1 MVWQRAVV
9 CRGRGARDAK
19 PAGRQEGA
27 KWATPRPLG
36 ALICKCCGILEVSHL
51 TGSQLLWTPVLTFV
65 ESPALFAESLCS
77 RSLAQGLV
85 FCCACE
91 TMSQAYCCG
100 TGTAPSMLSRF
111 VVLLLGMVSHPSI
124 FVLLVLSSLQMVGA
138 TCPNCHGSFT
148 SCDYDTSNVCVGI
161 PAVAANVASVVAGT
175 GALTLK
181 GIIKP
186 RFMRILSQISTE
198 AILSLSTRPE
208 PGTPFVIDR
217 MTSGMKILGA
227 INMGQITY
235 DFAVASIMHLID
247 EVDVTVA
254 SATARIAKYR
264 GMMES
269 LKGKANQRGDEP
281 ADTGVFNY
289 LWAKIS
295 EFVMKRE
302 AGAKLLLDSVTSA
315 SSSVTQMA
323 ATLHHPKTMEDFSEM
338 MNLFIMMASALGLVS
353 ALVIA
358 DYFQHVVYDVM
369 RVHKRTWQHAHEL
382 HLIMLRSI
390 EDSGG
395 RLKFHTCYDEKYLN
409 TIMEEAA
416 TNVLVFFRA
425 VGGNPSIL
433 AGSPPPGTQQPW
445 NKKFNTTTS
454 RCCKIYNSGKT
465 EHPPEMLTVDGACK
479 FNHTCNHWISS
490 GKFAQCKQNH
500 PGINCTNPLAC
511 KEPVKE

>member
-1 MVWQRAVV
+1 
-9 CRGRGARDAK
+9 
-19 PAGRQEGA
+19 
-27 KWATPRPLG
+27 
-36 ALICKCCGILEVSHL
+36 
-51 TGSQLLWTPVLTFV
+51 
-65 ESPALFAESLCS
+65 
-77 RSLAQGLV
+77 
-85 FCCACE
+85 
-91 TMSQAYCCG
+91 MSQAYCCG
-100 TGTAPSMLSRF
+100 TVTARYMLSRF
-111 VVLLLGMVSHPSI
+111 IVLLLCMVEQPAI
-124 FVLLVLSSLQMVGA
+124 FMLLGFSSLQMVGA
-138 TCPNCHGSFT
+138 TCPNCHGSFS
-148 SCDYDTSNVCVGI
+148 SCDYDTSNVCAGI
-161 PAVAANVASVVAGT
+161 TAVAANVAAVVAGA

-181 GIIKP
+181 GLIKP
-186 RFMRILSQISTE
+186 RFMKMLSQISTE
-198 AILSLSTRPE
+198 AILSLSSRPE
-208 PGTPFVIDR
+208 PGTPFVIDGS
-217 MTSGMKILGA
+217 TSGMKILGA

-235 DFAVASIMHLID
+235 DYAVASIMHLID
-247 EVDVTVA
+247 QVDVTAA

-269 LKGKANQRGDEP
+269 LKGKANQRGDQP

-289 LWAKIS
+289 LWAKVS
-295 EFVMKRE
+295 EFVMKRD
-302 AGAKLLLDSVTSA
+302 ASAKLLLDSVAST
-315 SSSVTQMA
+315 SSSVSQMA
-323 ATLHHPKTMEDFSEM
+323 ATLYRPKTMEDFSEM
-338 MNLFIMMASALGLVS
+338 MNLFTMMASALGLVS

-382 HLIMLRSI
+382 HLIMLRLI

-416 TNVLVFFRA
+416 TNVAVFFRTL
-425 VGGNPSIL
+425 GGNPSIL

-479 FNHTCNHWISS
+479 FNHTCNHWVSS

-500 PGINCTNPLAC
+500 PGISCTNPLAC

>member
-1 MVWQRAVV
+1 M
-9 CRGRGARDAK
+9 
-19 PAGRQEGA
+19 
-27 KWATPRPLG
+27 
-36 ALICKCCGILEVSHL
+36 
-51 TGSQLLWTPVLTFV
+51 
-65 ESPALFAESLCS
+65 S
-77 RSLAQGLV
+77 R
-85 FCCACE
+85 
-91 TMSQAYCCG
+91 AYCCG
-100 TGTAPSMLSRF
+100 TMTARSMLSRF

-148 SCDYDTSNVCVGI
+148 SCDYDTSKVCAGI
-161 PAVAANVASVVAGT
+161 TAVAVNLAAVAVGN

-181 GIIKP
+181 GLVKP
-186 RFMRILSQISTE
+186 RFMKMLSQISTE
-198 AILSLSTRPE
+198 AILSLSSRPE
-208 PGTPFVIDR
+208 PGTPFVIDAS
-217 MTSGMKILGA
+217 TSGMKILGA

-247 EVDVTVA
+247 EVDVTA
-254 SATARIAKYR
+254 PSATPRIAKYR

-269 LKGKANQRGDEP
+269 LKGKANQRGDQP

-289 LWAKIS
+289 LWAKVS

-302 AGAKLLLDSVTSA
+302 ASARLLLDSLGTT

-323 ATLHHPKTMEDFSEM
+323 ATLYRPKTMEDFSEM
-338 MNLFIMMASALGLVS
+338 MNLFVMMASALGLVS
-353 ALVIA
+353 AIVVT

-382 HLIMLRSI
+382 NLIMLRLI

-416 TNVLVFFRA
+416 TNVAVFFRA
-425 VGGNPSIL
+425 LGGNPSIL
-433 AGSPPPGTQQPW
+433 AGNPPPGPQQPY

-465 EHPPEMLTVDGACK
+465 EHPPEMLSVDGSCK

-500 PGINCTNPLAC
+500 MGINCTNPLAC
-511 KEPVKE
+511 KEAIKE

>member
-1 MVWQRAVV
+1 
-9 CRGRGARDAK
+9 
-19 PAGRQEGA
+19 
-27 KWATPRPLG
+27 
-36 ALICKCCGILEVSHL
+36 
-51 TGSQLLWTPVLTFV
+51 V
-65 ESPALFAESLCS
+65 ESPAFFCRELVQQSL
-77 RSLAQGLV
+77 RKVLV

-100 TGTAPSMLSRF
+100 TGIAPYMLSRF
-111 VVLLLGMVSHPSI
+111 IVLLLGMVEQPAI
-124 FVLLVLSSLQMVGA
+124 FMLLVFSSLQMVGA

-148 SCDYDTSNVCVGI
+148 SCDYDHTNTCSGI
-161 PAVAANVASVVAGT
+161 TAVAANVAVVAAGV
-175 GALTLK
+175 GSLTLK
-181 GIIKP
+181 GLIKP

-217 MTSGMKILGA
+217 ATSGMKILGA

-235 DFAVASIMHLID
+235 DFAVASIMGLID
-247 EVDVTVA
+247 DVNVGDA
-254 SATARIAKYR
+254 SATASIAKYR
-264 GMMES
+264 GMLES
-269 LKGKANQRGDEP
+269 LKGKASQRGDQP

-302 AGAKLLLDSVTSA
+302 ANVKLLLDSVTTGTT
-315 SSSVTQMA
+315 SVSQML
-323 ATLHHPKTMEDFSEM
+323 ATLHRPKTMEDFSEM
-338 MNLFIMMASALGLVS
+338 MNLFTMMASALGLLS
-353 ALVIA
+353 SIVIA
-358 DYFQHVVYDVM
+358 DYFQHVIYDVM

-382 HLIMLRSI
+382 HLIMLRLI

-416 TNVLVFFRA
+416 TNVAVFFRA
-425 VGGNPSIL
+425 LGGNPSIV
-433 AGSPPPGTQQPW
+433 AGNPPLGEQQPY

-454 RCCKIYNSGKT
+454 RCCKVYNSGKT
-465 EHPPEMLTVDGACK
+465 EHPVELLTIAGTCK

-500 PGINCTNPLAC
+500 MGINCTNPLAC
-511 KEPVKE
+511 KEAVKE

>member
-1 MVWQRAVV
+1 
-9 CRGRGARDAK
+9 
-19 PAGRQEGA
+19 
-27 KWATPRPLG
+27 
-36 ALICKCCGILEVSHL
+36 
-51 TGSQLLWTPVLTFV
+51 
-65 ESPALFAESLCS
+65 
-77 RSLAQGLV
+77 
-85 FCCACE
+85 
-91 TMSQAYCCG
+91 MSQAYCCG
-100 TGTAPSMLSRF
+100 TVTARYMLSRF
-111 VVLLLGMVSHPSI
+111 IVLLLCMVEQPAI
-124 FVLLVLSSLQMVGA
+124 FMLLGFSSLQMVGA
-138 TCPNCHGSFT
+138 TCPNCHGSFS
-148 SCDYDTSNVCVGI
+148 SCDYDTSNVCAGI
-161 PAVAANVASVVAGT
+161 TAVAANVAAVVAGA

-181 GIIKP
+181 GLIKP
-186 RFMRILSQISTE
+186 RFMKMLSQISTE
-198 AILSLSTRPE
+198 AILSLSSRPE
-208 PGTPFVIDR
+208 PGTPFVIDGS
-217 MTSGMKILGA
+217 TSGMKILGA

-235 DFAVASIMHLID
+235 DYAVASIMHLID
-247 EVDVTVA
+247 QVDVTAA

-269 LKGKANQRGDEP
+269 LKGKANQRGDQP

-289 LWAKIS
+289 LWAKVS
-295 EFVMKRE
+295 EFVMKRD
-302 AGAKLLLDSVTSA
+302 ASAKLLLDSVAST
-315 SSSVTQMA
+315 SSSVSQMA
-323 ATLHHPKTMEDFSEM
+323 ATLYRPKTMEDFSEM
-338 MNLFIMMASALGLVS
+338 MNLFTMMASALGLVS

-382 HLIMLRSI
+382 HLIMLRLI

-416 TNVLVFFRA
+416 TNVAVFFRTL
-425 VGGNPSIL
+425 GGNPSIL

-454 RCCKIYNSGKT
+454 RSCKVYNSGKT

-500 PGINCTNPLAC
+500 AGINCTNPLAC
-511 KEPVKE
+511 KEPIKE